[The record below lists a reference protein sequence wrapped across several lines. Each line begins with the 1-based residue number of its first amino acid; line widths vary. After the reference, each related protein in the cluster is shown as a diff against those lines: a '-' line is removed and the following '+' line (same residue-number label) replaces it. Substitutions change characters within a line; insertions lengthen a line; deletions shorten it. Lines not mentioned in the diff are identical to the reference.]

1 MKCSRTH
8 TLFVKSRARSARCSG
23 LSDFHTRVWGHHYS
37 FLHNFT
43 RKLHL
48 SSLAKC
54 PNQCCKLSLKS
65 AEGSG
70 FIIYNII
77 KITTVTLQRIEDY
90 RTVQRQKWPT
100 RKWWKIKNGEQ
111 GIGNRGL
118 LEAKCF
124 RIADATVWRSVMT
137 TVFDC
142 YENLIPCW
150 HHNFSPGFNSLN
162 LCHCLLVPRFGNLT
176 LYKTGLKQ
184 VIGSC
189 LKSVNDMCLE
199 RFSKNLSELHLC
211 EA

>member
-1 MKCSRTH
+1 MRCSRTH

-90 RTVQRQKWPT
+90 RTVQREKWPT

-111 GIGNRGL
+111 GIGDSW
-118 LEAKCF
+118 K
-124 RIADATVWRSVMT
+124 RSVLGLRTPRCGDRWWPQYLTAMKILHRAGIIISRQ
-137 TVFDC
+137 V
-142 YENLIPCW
+142 LI
-150 HHNFSPGFNSLN
+150 
-162 LCHCLLVPRFGNLT
+162 V
-176 LYKTGLKQ
+176 
-184 VIGSC
+184 
-189 LKSVNDMCLE
+189 
-199 RFSKNLSELHLC
+199 
-211 EA
+211 